1 MSSQKLIEGIDFTL
15 EEYDGIVFKVFT
27 SHYLI
32 KRGFC
37 CNNKCRNCP
46 YTKNDK
52 NDKKN
57 K

>member
-1 MSSQKLIEGIDFTL
+1 MSNQKLTEGIDFTL